1 MNIIPAHDDVAN
13 LIGTGQGIDYLPPSI
28 PGYTMCINTSGALI
42 RHDSACFVDCAK
54 WRLFAQVYAKG
65 TTVYTIRP
73 TRGMEEHFNPIK
85 ITKHPSSAVRG
96 SSPAAFAALYN
107 LGYRT
112 IRCYGFDSSYE
123 SGVWNKA
130 QRFTHSLKLC
140 EMGFYAKHPA
150 ESSLGRLN
158 KGNDATIN
166 ALGLR
171 VIYMAPELEDQD
183 LDPGSRDDET
193 RSKDPRSKD
202 LDPGSPDL
210 EPGSNNNNKEN
221 NR

>member
-1 MNIIPAHDDVAN
+1 
-13 LIGTGQGIDYLPPSI
+13 
-28 PGYTMCINTSGALI
+28 
-42 RHDSACFVDCAK
+42 
-54 WRLFAQVYAKG
+54 
-65 TTVYTIRP
+65 
-73 TRGMEEHFNPIK
+73 
-85 ITKHPSSAVRG
+85 
-96 SSPAAFAALYN
+96 
-107 LGYRT
+107 
-112 IRCYGFDSSYE
+112 
-123 SGVWNKA
+123 
-130 QRFTHSLKLC
+130 
-140 EMGFYAKHPA
+140 MGFYAKHPA